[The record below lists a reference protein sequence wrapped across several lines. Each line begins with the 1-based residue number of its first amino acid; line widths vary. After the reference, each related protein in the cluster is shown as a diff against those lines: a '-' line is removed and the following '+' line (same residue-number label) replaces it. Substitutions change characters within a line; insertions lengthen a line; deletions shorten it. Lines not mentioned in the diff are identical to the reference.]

1 MKFFKNKKIKILC
14 IVLIIIFILYLI
26 LFISRIDTSKCIIKD
41 VSKDTILVLIDGKS
55 YWFAVDNAL
64 ILNENNKKISLSTL
78 KVNDNIFIL
87 NYNWRGWVYQAVAS
101 IPPEIYNVWLI
112 KVIN

>member
-26 LFISRIDTSKCIIKD
+26 LFISRIDTSKGIIKD

-55 YWFAVDNAL
+55 YSGRTNLRNRSYYVRDKTKIYTL
-64 ILNENNKKISLSTL
+64 IEYFSFSFQSMVFL
-78 KVNDNIFIL
+78 
-87 NYNWRGWVYQAVAS
+87 
-101 IPPEIYNVWLI
+101 
-112 KVIN
+112 